1 MYVVE
6 ILNAE
11 GDPAEFAVANP
22 VVALDLVLRAQRA
35 ALRWQV
41 YDEACARSLPLEDV
55 RDRALAFAAVDADAT
70 EQLEQ
75 VDREHE
81 RGCRAALN

>member
-1 MYVVE
+1 
-6 ILNAE
+6 
-11 GDPAEFAVANP
+11 
-22 VVALDLVLRAQRA
+22 
-35 ALRWQV
+35 V